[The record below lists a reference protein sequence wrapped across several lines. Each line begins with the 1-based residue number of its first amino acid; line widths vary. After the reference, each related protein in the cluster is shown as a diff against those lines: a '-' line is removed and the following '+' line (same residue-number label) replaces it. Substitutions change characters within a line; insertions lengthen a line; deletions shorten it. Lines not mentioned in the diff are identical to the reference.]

1 MADKV
6 LEVRNVNKAFP
17 GVQALS
23 DVSFDLY
30 PGEVHVVLG
39 ENGAGKSTLMKILTG
54 VYPKDS
60 GEVLLEGHVVNPKSP
75 KEASRPRHKYHLSR
89 VQFAARSYRVG

>member
-1 MADKV
+1 MF
-6 LEVRNVNKAFP
+6 R
-17 GVQALS
+17 S
-23 DVSFDLY
+23 ICT

-75 KEASRPRHKYHLSR
+75 KEASDLGISIIYQR

>member
-6 LEVRNVNKAFP
+6 LEVRNINKAFP

-30 PGEVHVVLG
+30 P
-39 ENGAGKSTLMKILTG
+39 
-54 VYPKDS
+54 
-60 GEVLLEGHVVNPKSP
+60 
-75 KEASRPRHKYHLSR
+75 R
-89 VQFAARSYRVG
+89 